1 MKNRKIYDDVLA
13 QYNKEQH
20 TEIGMEEDLLGPF
33 TPCIDLEEQ
42 SITLNPHIETMFTLF
57 NMSTVNRMD
66 GSNAIH
72 HFLLYHLAM
81 GKNLYSKAEELL
93 HLLQADLRS
102 FKATMS
108 DNKLPLT
115 DIFMECQTIF
125 LLMHEAS
132 HIFYHHHPDILA
144 NNSKAMKDHLQWLR
158 SELDTDR
165 PLLVRLMQGLIPGLR
180 GKMEHS
186 FDEAK
191 TDHKLQEELLCDD
204 AAWRITFNLMQQ
216 NVPDKEQKA
225 VLAAYTVYTLYY
237 IEAQRTLENIYVT
250 DDNQARQRHLMFDT
264 TRSTVLVNLIWD
276 FIDPAHIG
284 TFKSL
289 VNAISRQDRLFLMLP
304 LRANADHI
312 ACVRLCEKGKYS
324 LKENRRLTKM
334 YNEIIDDLQNLH

>member
-1 MKNRKIYDDVLA
+1 MKNRKIYDDVLI
-13 QYNKEQH
+13 QYNMEQH
-20 TEIGMEEDLLGPF
+20 TSVSMKEDALGAF
-33 TPCIDLEEQ
+33 TPVIDLEEQ
-42 SITLNPHIETMFTLF
+42 IITLNPHIETMFTLF
-57 NMSTVNRMD
+57 NMSTVNRTD

-81 GKNLYSKAEELL
+81 GKNLYAKAEELL
-93 HLLQADLRS
+93 QLLQTDILHLREI
-102 FKATMS
+102 KAE
-108 DNKLPLT
+108 NKPPLT

-144 NNSKAMKDHLQWLR
+144 DNSKAMKEHLQWIR

-165 PLLVRLMQGLIPGLR
+165 SLLVRLMQGLIPSLR

-191 TDHKLQEELLCDD
+191 IDHNLQEELLCDD
-204 AAWRITFNLMQQ
+204 AACRITFNLMQQ
-216 NVPDKEQKA
+216 NVPDKEQQA

-237 IEAQRTLENIYVT
+237 IEAQRTLENIYMT
-250 DDNQARQRHLMFDT
+250 EDNQMRQRHLMFDT

-276 FIDPAHIG
+276 FIDPAHIS

-289 VNAISRQDRLFLMLP
+289 VNAISRQDRLFLMLS
-304 LRANADHI
+304 RRDNVDHM
-312 ACVRLCEKGKYS
+312 ACVRLCDKGKYS
-324 LKENRRLTKM
+324 LKDNRRLTEM
-334 YNEIIDDLQNLH
+334 YNEMIDNLQNLH